1 MPEVLNP
8 VQLLW
13 VNLVTDGLPAT
24 ALGFNPPDKE
34 IMTTKPRRCLLLR
47 FAILLAPVSTLAASE
62 TQESFIIVCYKTRQL
77 IVRVVRNITSPLLR
91 DCRLGVSRTKKM
103 CALQNSGWDRQRLV
117 VFQISGRWSLCRLRD
132 DCRVFMVVSILFG
145 ERTAQTLH

>member
-34 IMTTKPRRCLLLR
+34 IMTTKPRRCLLLTFTIPCLR
-47 FAILLAPVSTLAASE
+47 IGS
-62 TQESFIIVCYKTRQL
+62 IRDTREFHNSL
-77 IVRVVRNITSPLLR
+77 
-91 DCRLGVSRTKKM
+91 
-103 CALQNSGWDRQRLV
+103 LQNQATLCTRSPEYY
-117 VFQISGRWSLCRLRD
+117 ISSAEGL
-132 DCRVFMVVSILFG
+132 
-145 ERTAQTLH
+145 QTWGL